1 MKINVSNL
9 KKPDNKRW
17 KQIADIALYSL
28 PLLTTVIVT
37 TPLSDT
43 TQKWILTIINITI
56 VGFKTLSKFTYEEV
70 TSNIDN
76 TSSTI

>member
-1 MKINVSNL
+1 MKIQVSNL
-9 KKPDNKRW
+9 KKPDNKKW

-28 PLLTTVIVT
+28 PLLTTVVLT
-37 TPLSDT
+37 TPLTDT
-43 TQKWILTIINITI
+43 TQKWILTILNIAI

-70 TSNIDN
+70 SSDINN